1 MGAEAL
7 YLSFDGMT
15 DPLGRSQ
22 VLPYLAGLSGR
33 GHGIRLVSLEKPAA
47 FAGGWTA
54 ADAICR
60 AAGIEWWPLPYRS
73 RPPIASGIANLR
85 ALQREAERLHR
96 ERPADF
102 VHCRADLPAI
112 AGLALKRRHAL
123 PLLYDMRAFWPDERA
138 EGGAWDQRKRL
149 YRAIFRFFKK
159 RQRAL
164 IAEADELVT
173 LSEEGR
179 RALDALGIR
188 PAGKPVTVIPCCA
201 DFDLFALPSPET
213 RREVRA
219 RLGLTDE
226 AKLLVHLGSIGANC
240 LLGEML
246 DFFAHLSGASSASA
260 LPVRRAIRGRGDP
273 RRGPRAPRR

>member
-7 YLSFDGMT
+7 YLSFDGIT

-22 VLPYLAGLSGR
+22 VLPYLAGPSGR

-123 PLLYDMRAFWPDERA
+123 PLLTTCAPSGPTSA
-138 EGGAWDQRKRL
+138 
-149 YRAIFRFFKK
+149 
-159 RQRAL
+159 QRA
-164 IAEADELVT
+164 ARGTNESGST
-173 LSEEGR
+173 GR
-179 RALDALGIR
+179 
-188 PAGKPVTVIPCCA
+188 
-201 DFDLFALPSPET
+201 FS
-213 RREVRA
+213 
-219 RLGLTDE
+219 
-226 AKLLVHLGSIGANC
+226 
-240 LLGEML
+240 
-246 DFFAHLSGASSASA
+246 ASSRNGSA
-260 LPVRRAIRGRGDP
+260 H
-273 RRGPRAPRR
+273 